1 MTDIWKKLKR
11 PIVGMAPMDGVTDAA
26 FRRIVARHHRPDITF
41 TEFVTVDGIF
51 ACMQGKVSAEK
62 VLDGLIYS
70 EDEHPIIAQ
79 VFGASPEK
87 FYAIAPFL
95 CELGFDGIDINMG
108 CPERVIIKSGSGAA
122 LIDNPKLAKEIV
134 DALKKGIADWANGK
148 LNIDDFPEN
157 MKSYIKKGSESKERK
172 EVPVSVKT
180 RIGTKSNTINE
191 WAKYLAEM
199 DIANVSLHGR
209 TLKQMY
215 EGKADWDAIAEGA
228 KIIKESGASALGNGD
243 IKSVQEGKERAVKYG
258 LDGVLV
264 GRAIMGNPLFFSG
277 REPSAREKL
286 TLALEH
292 AKCYEEIL
300 GHKRFVNMRKHLIW
314 YASGF
319 QDASEV
325 RAQLMKASS
334 AKECEDIIME
344 VVSRF

>member
-1 MTDIWKKLKR
+1 
-11 PIVGMAPMDGVTDAA
+11 MAPMDGVTDAA
-26 FRRIVARHHRPDITF
+26 FRRIVARHHSPDITF

-62 VLDGLIYS
+62 VLDGLIYG
-70 EDEHPIIAQ
+70 EDEYPIIAQ

-108 CPERVIIKSGSGAA
+108 CPERVIVKSGSGAA
-122 LIDNPKLAKEIV
+122 LIDNPELAKEIV
-134 DALKKGIADWANGK
+134 SALKKGIADWVSGK
-148 LNIDDFPEN
+148 LNTDDFPKN
-157 MKSYIKKGSESKERK
+157 MKAYIKKGSESKERK

-228 KIIKESGASALGNGD
+228 KIIKESGASVLGNGD

-325 RAQLMKASS
+325 RAQLMKAGS